1 MRKLK
6 EGEHEPY
13 LFHANWLPGN
23 EKMPVLMET
32 SNWFV
37 HEQCVDQPLEEM
49 KSSLNDFSAD
59 CCLAEAVPYIK
70 SGDEEV
76 GDVGE
81 DADGERSGSG
91 DFEGENKLPPPSL
104 PNKAQGEEME

>member
-1 MRKLK
+1 MGESFGASEESDTGDDDLYSGEDES
-6 EGEHEPY
+6 EG
-13 LFHANWLPGN
+13 
-23 EKMPVLMET
+23 
-32 SNWFV
+32 
-37 HEQCVDQPLEEM
+37 
-49 KSSLNDFSAD
+49 
-59 CCLAEAVPYIK
+59 
-70 SGDEEV
+70 